1 MDTETEQAIQD
12 ALQILGQNRTL
23 IVIAHRLST
32 IQDADKIFVLEEGQV
47 AESGT
52 HDELLSRNGRYSEL
66 VMKMNSNNSGSVNTD
81 EKAI

>member
-1 MDTETEQAIQD
+1 LDTETEKAIQD

-32 IQDADKIFVLEEGQV
+32 IQDSDKIFVLEDGSV

-52 HDELLSRNGRYSEL
+52 HEELLANQGRYSEL
-66 VMKMNSNNSGSVNTD
+66 VMKMKSSASAD
-81 EKAI
+81 H